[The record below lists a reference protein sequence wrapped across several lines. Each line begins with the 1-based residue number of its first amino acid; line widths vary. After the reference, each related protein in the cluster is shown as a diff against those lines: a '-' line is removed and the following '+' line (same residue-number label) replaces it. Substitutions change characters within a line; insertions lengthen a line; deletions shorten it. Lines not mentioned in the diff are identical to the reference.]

1 MSFTSRADP
10 IHGIVLA
17 GGRSSRMGR
26 DKAGVEIGGRT
37 LLSRTIERLRPQC
50 GALVVSRHDGTL
62 DSPAHGLPVVADG
75 VPGRAGPLAGILAGL
90 DWVAGVD
97 PAATHAVSVPVDAP
111 FLPSDLVARLA
122 EAREAAGAGA
132 CCAASGER
140 RHPAVALWPVAARHR
155 LRTALVG
162 EGLRRL
168 GAFLDGLAPA
178 VARWPV
184 EPFDPF
190 LNLNAPG
197 DLAAAEE
204 IARRLDRA

>member
-1 MSFTSRADP
+1 MSVGPRAAP

-26 DKAGVEIGGRT
+26 DKAGVEIGGRS

-50 GALVVSRHDGTL
+50 AGLVVSRHDGTL
-62 DSPAHGLPVVADG
+62 DGPDGGLPVVADG
-75 VPGRAGPLAGILAGL
+75 FSDQAGPLAGILAGL

-97 PAATHAVSVPVDAP
+97 PAALHAVSVPVDAP
-111 FLPSDLVARLA
+111 FLPPDLVARLID
-122 EAREAAGAGA
+122 AREAAGAGA

-140 RHPAVALWPVAARHR
+140 RHPVVALWPVAARHR
-155 LRTALVG
+155 LRAALVG

-168 GAFLDGLAPA
+168 GTALDGLDPA

-190 LNLNAPG
+190 LNVNAPG
-197 DLAAAEE
+197 DLAAAEA

>member
-1 MSFTSRADP
+1 MSGSPRPDRV
-10 IHGIVLA
+10 HGIVLA

-26 DKAGVEIGGRT
+26 DKAGVEVGGRS
-37 LLSRTIERLRPQC
+37 LLSRTVERLSPQC
-50 GALVVSRHDGTL
+50 RALVISRHDGRL
-62 DSPAHGLPVVADG
+62 DGPNHGLPVVADG
-75 VPGRAGPLAGILAGL
+75 VPGQAGPLAGILAGL

-111 FLPSDLVARLA
+111 FLPADLVMRLVA
-122 EAREAAGAGA
+122 AREAAGAGA
-132 CCAASGER
+132 CCAASGGR
-140 RHPAVALWPVAARHR
+140 RHPAVALWPVAARER
-155 LRTALVG
+155 LREALVG

-168 GAFLDGLAPA
+168 GAVLDRLDPA
-178 VARWPV
+178 VAVWPV

-204 IARRLDRA
+204 IARRFDRT